1 MKTRTAPLTTG
12 QATED
17 AWAALRSAGIEPQRV
32 QSIWMGYQPFLGG
45 LVIETSPG
53 PDSDPARTARALE
66 SLPGAKGCQ
75 CMHACA
81 AVYRRVNGS

>member
-45 LVIETSPG
+45 IVIETE
-53 PDSDPARTARALE
+53 ARVTAGDLARAARALE
-66 SLPGAKGCQ
+66 SLPALRAAS
-75 CMHACA
+75 ACTLA
-81 AVYRRVNGS
+81 LRCTGG